1 MSKSCAIII
10 TEPRATVTEKELR
23 DLELEINSLEKDG
36 KLSPWKE
43 DAIPEELVAV
53 KPSPG

>member
-10 TEPRATVTEKELR
+10 TEPRATVTEKDLR
-23 DLELEINSLEKDG
+23 DLVSEINSLEKDG
-36 KLSPWKE
+36 ILSPWEE

-53 KPSPG
+53 KPKPG